1 MFRKIAKDQRPA
13 TAKDLNSIID
23 KYDKNVMSNSSFHSR
38 GTSPSQASEKD
49 VKQSAQAK
57 SRVRMPVPPPS
68 SSAKKKSLER
78 NYTAKS
84 LVVDEDPHAM
94 TVTGNFF
101 MPKSAVEG
109 N

>member
-13 TAKDLNSIID
+13 TAKDLNTFLD

-38 GTSPSQASEKD
+38 GVSPSRASDKD
-49 VKQSAQAK
+49 VKQSAYAK
-57 SRVRMPVPPPS
+57 SRVKVPVPPPT

-84 LVVDEDPHAM
+84 LVVDEDPHTM
-94 TVTGNFF
+94 SVTGNFF
-101 MPKSAVEG
+101 VPKCVV
-109 N
+109 